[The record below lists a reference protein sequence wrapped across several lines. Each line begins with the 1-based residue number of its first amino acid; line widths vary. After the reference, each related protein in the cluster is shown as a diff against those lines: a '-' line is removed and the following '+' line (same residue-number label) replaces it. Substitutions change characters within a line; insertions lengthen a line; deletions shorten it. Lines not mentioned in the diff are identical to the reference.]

1 MSPMWPAG
9 VELAS
14 HFIYGVQMTPDTSPI
29 DFVVRKDRLA
39 ETRLRARAL
48 APLAAGQ
55 VRLAVESFALTAN
68 NITYAKFGDAM
79 NYWQFFPTGEDGWG
93 CIPVWGFARVVESQ
107 CDGVAVGEKLYGYLP
122 MASHLVVEPARIKP
136 ENFFDGAAHRQGLAV
151 VYNQLVR
158 CAADP
163 FYAATGE
170 GGESVQSLLR
180 PLFITS
186 FLIDDFLA
194 DNDFFGAGET
204 VDGKGK
210 GATLLL
216 SSASSKTAYGTA
228 FQLAQRPG
236 VQVVALTSSGNV
248 AFCES
253 LGCYS
258 RVLTYEQLGEM
269 AQQTPCVYVDF
280 AGSASLRQ
288 AVHSHFK
295 QLKYSCSIGG
305 TQFEP
310 RSDTAA
316 AAHAPGPKATLF
328 FAPSQIKKRSGE
340 WGAKE
345 LEERLLAAWQG
356 FTARVT
362 RPDAP
367 WLVTQ
372 THRGPASIEDVH
384 SEVLAGGSD
393 PRVGHIIKF

>member
-1 MSPMWPAG
+1 MVLPMNAATA
-9 VELAS
+9 L
-14 HFIYGVQMTPDTSPI
+14 TTSS
-29 DFVVRKDRLA
+29 FVTAFQVRKNQLA
-39 ETRLRARAL
+39 ETRLQTSPHQAL
-48 APLAAGQ
+48 APGQ
-55 VRLAVESFALTAN
+55 ARLAIDSFALTAN
-68 NITYAKFGDAM
+68 NITYAKFGEAM
-79 NYWQFFPTGEDGWG
+79 HYWDFFPTGDDGWG
-93 CIPVWGFARVVESQ
+93 SIPVWGFARVSESQ
-107 CDGVAVGEKLYGYLP
+107 CDGIAVGEKLYGYFP
-122 MASHLVVEPARIKP
+122 MASHLVVEPTRIKP
-136 ENFFDGAAHRQGLAV
+136 ESFFDGTAHRQTLPV

-170 GGESVQSLLR
+170 AGEAVQSLLR
-180 PLFITS
+180 PLLITS

-194 DNDFFGAGET
+194 DNDFFGAGEPG
-204 VDGKGK
+204 GKNGQ

-236 VQVVALTSSGNV
+236 VKVVALTSAGNV

-253 LGCYS
+253 LGCYT
-258 RVLTYEQLGEM
+258 RVLAYEQLDQL
-269 AQQTPCVYVDF
+269 AADTPCVYVDF
-280 AGSASLRQ
+280 AGSASLRH
-288 AVHSHFK
+288 AVHSHFE

-310 RSDTAA
+310 HSYPA

-328 FAPSQIKKRSGE
+328 FAPSQIRKRSSE
-340 WGAKE
+340 WGAKA
-345 LEERLLAAWQG
+345 LEARLMTAWQG

-362 RPDAP
+362 RRNAP

-372 THRGPASIEDVH
+372 VH
-384 SEVLAGGSD
+384 SGPDAMETVYAEVLAGGSD